1 MDEMTILVVSILINV
16 LLAYLLIDQLRKRK
30 MTAEREREIREDAIR
45 KSRLVL
51 EGKFK
56 EQLVPIF
63 PEFNYNPTDA
73 RFLGSPI
80 DFIIFS
86 GLSGDVTDEV
96 VFLEVKTGNAQL
108 SSREQIL
115 KEVIEKK
122 KVIWELLRV

>member
-1 MDEMTILVVSILINV
+1 MNEITIIVILVMTNL
-16 LLAYLLIDQLRKRK
+16 LLAYLLIDRLRKEKRS
-30 MTAEREREIREDAIR
+30 AERDQEIRDDAVK

-56 EQLVPIF
+56 EQLAPIL

-80 DFIIFS
+80 DFVVFN
-86 GLSGDVTDEV
+86 GLSGDSTEEV
-96 VFLEVKTGNAQL
+96 VFLEVKSGKAQL
-108 SSREQIL
+108 TEREVIL

-122 KVIWELLRV
+122 KVRWELLRV